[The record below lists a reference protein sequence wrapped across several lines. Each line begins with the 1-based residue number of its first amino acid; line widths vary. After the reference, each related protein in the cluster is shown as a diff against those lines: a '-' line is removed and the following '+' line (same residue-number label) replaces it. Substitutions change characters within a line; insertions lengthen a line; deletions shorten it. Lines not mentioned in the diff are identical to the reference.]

1 MKAKF
6 LTGYELELIKQ
17 ATKPE
22 LWLPFAL
29 ALETGLRVGDVAKI
43 KKSDIFEENGCFFVD
58 FVANKTKKRGKAQ
71 ISKPLAKALTLSNNG
86 SVWAFPSPKDKTK
99 HITRQALHARIKSAC
114 ERAHVGANGVS
125 PHSMRKNFAVELYK
139 REGITAVARAL
150 QHSNIST
157 AELYALSDWI
167 SGENAKRPL
176 LREDLPRI
184 IEAVKDA
191 LDKEFNL

>member
-6 LTGYELELIKQ
+6 LTGYELELIRQ

-43 KKSDIFEENGCFFVD
+43 KKSDIFEENGCFYVD
-58 FVANKTKKRGKAQ
+58 FVANKTKKHGKAQ
-71 ISKPLAKALTLSNNG
+71 ISEPLAKALAQPNG
-86 SVWAFPSPKDKTK
+86 SAWAFPSPKDKTK
-99 HITRQALHARIKSAC
+99 HITRQALHARIKSSC

-125 PHSMRKNFAVELYK
+125 PHSMRKIFAVQLYRK
-139 REGITAVARAL
+139 EGIAAVARAL
-150 QHSNIST
+150 QHSDIST
-157 AELYALSDWI
+157 AGLYALADWI
-167 SGENAKRPL
+167 SGESAKLPL

-184 IEAVKDA
+184 IEAVKEA
-191 LDKEFNL
+191 LDK

>member
-6 LTGYELELIKQ
+6 LTGYELELIRQ

-58 FVANKTKKRGKAQ
+58 FVANKTKKRGKSQ
-71 ISKPLAKALTLSNNG
+71 ISEALAKALTLPND

-99 HITRQALHARIKSAC
+99 HITRQALHTRIKSAC
-114 ERAHVGANGVS
+114 KRAHVGANGVS
-125 PHSMRKNFAVELYK
+125 PHSMRKNFAVELYRK
-139 REGITAVARAL
+139 EGISAVARAL

-157 AELYALSDWI
+157 AELYALADWI

-184 IEAVKDA
+184 IEAVKEA